1 MQKIKNGMKE
11 IGERIKEVRMKLRL
25 SQQELASELGISQG
39 HLSEVER
46 GIRKPGGEMLNAL
59 KHKFNVSLDWLF
71 TGEGMMFSGPEVS
84 TIPLVTGAIQKLER
98 GEEGVEDYVLIPFHK
113 EVRISAGQ
121 GTFAGDGEVT
131 PVAISSS
138 YLKRR
143 LGLVSL
149 RGLSLVP
156 IHGDSMEPNLP
167 DGSYAIVQ
175 DWRVEGVLI
184 DGRVYVVLV
193 DDLLYIKRV
202 YFNSDKK
209 VLYLV
214 SDNQGVPTIE
224 VEWTDRV
231 RIIGRVV
238 GCVNIKS
245 L

>member
-1 MQKIKNGMKE
+1 
-11 IGERIKEVRMKLRL
+11 
-25 SQQELASELGISQG
+25 
-39 HLSEVER
+39 VER
-46 GIRKPGGEMLNAL
+46 GTRKPGSDILIGIKRA
-59 KHKFNVSLDWLF
+59 FNVSLDWLL
-71 TGEGMMFSGPEVS
+71 TGRGPMFLDAEVR
-84 TIPLVTGAIQKLER
+84 TIAVEPGAV
-98 GEEGVEDYVLIPFHK
+98 EEGDRRVEDYVLIPFHK

-175 DWRVEGVLI
+175 DWKVEGVLI